1 MKHSLTFK
9 DNKSDKFWQIETVGK
24 SFTVVYGKTGTA
36 GASKTKTF
44 ESEEKCLKE
53 VEKLLAEKK
62 KKGYQVAI
70 APEKSVDKK
79 FELSNHFFDYVKSRV
94 SGMEEK
100 SVATKLSKADWNTY
114 AKSAYSS
121 ILKYWEQMQNT
132 KMSVGS
138 FIIGWNDG
146 ENNGIDVDYVESNEA
161 DFYSDGAT
169 AHMAFRVIEF
179 DSFFSKVF
187 KCDVEEIQDEEY
199 FSVVKDFLC
208 KLTKEVVQVST
219 KEVVFLKIPK
229 RSEYK
234 IWFYYWHDEEMI
246 AVYDSNNGA
255 LPIEGYSKQ
264 KDMKEKSKKSLNSFF
279 KYGSVTVDGE
289 VPSNI
294 GKACEAFSAQV
305 KTKDSELPAGFG
317 ELINLEDLDITLS
330 KVKLFPPQ
338 ICKLLKLEK
347 LSLTAPGISRIPDEI
362 RNLKSLKQLYISET
376 KIEELCGGIGELK
389 KLEKLQLIDNKLLKL
404 LPKEIGQLTNLK
416 ELSISD
422 CDIKSLDDE
431 VFNLRKL
438 EWLVLSRTQITKLS
452 NKIGSLSKLDTLWID
467 ETQISTLPESIFELK
482 KLSFISATNSKVS
495 KKTADELIARFKKNG
510 RKVEIEI

>member
-1 MKHSLTFK
+1 MKQSLTFK
-9 DNKSDKFWQIETVGK
+9 DHKSDKFWQIETSGK
-24 SFTVVYGKTGTA
+24 TYTVTYGKTGTT
-36 GASKTKTF
+36 GTSQTKKF
-44 ESEEKCLKE
+44 GSEEKCLE
-53 VEKLLAEKK
+53 EAEKLLSEKL
-62 KKGYQVAI
+62 KKGYKFAI
-70 APEKSVDKK
+70 TPKKSVDKK
-79 FELSNHFFDYVKSRV
+79 FELSDHFFDYLKSQV
-94 SGMEEK
+94 SSMEEK
-100 SVATKLSKADWNTY
+100 SVATKLSKADWNAY

-121 ILKYWEQMQNT
+121 ILKYWEQMLNT
-132 KMSVGS
+132 KMRVGS
-138 FIIGWNDG
+138 FIIGWNDS
-146 ENNGIDVDYVESNEA
+146 ENNGIDLDYVESNEA

-169 AHMAFRVIEF
+169 ARMAFRVIEF

-187 KCDVEEIQDEEY
+187 KSDVEEIQNEEY
-199 FSVVKDFLC
+199 FNIVKDLLC
-208 KLTKEVVQVST
+208 KLTKEVVQAST

-234 IWFYYWHDEEMI
+234 IWFYHWHDEEMI

-264 KDMKEKSKKSLNSFF
+264 KDMEEKSKKSLNSFF
-279 KYGSVTVDGE
+279 KYGSITIDGE
-289 VPSNI
+289 VPGNI
-294 GKACEAFSAQV
+294 GKASEAFSAQV
-305 KTKDSELPAGFG
+305 KTKDPQLPAGFG
-317 ELINLEDLDITLS
+317 ELIKLEKLDITLS

-347 LSLTAPGISRIPDEI
+347 LSLTAPAISRIPDDI
-362 RNLKSLKQLYISET
+362 RNLKSLKQLYISKT

-422 CDIKSLDDE
+422 SDIKSLDDE
-431 VFNLRKL
+431 VFTLRKL

-467 ETQISTLPESIFELK
+467 GTQISTLPESIFELK
-482 KLSFISATNSKVS
+482 KLSFISVTNSKVS

-510 RKVEIEI
+510 RKVEIKI